1 MENNGEDEEATREPD
16 HGSRPC
22 KPQTLHPHLCFS
34 IGVQGML
41 AKYDEEEA
49 DAGLQIAGGGVVAD
63 ARARQ
68 QADIRRK
75 LAAGAAPMHWPLIL

>member
-1 MENNGEDEEATREPD
+1 
-16 HGSRPC
+16 
-22 KPQTLHPHLCFS
+22 
-34 IGVQGML
+34 ML